1 MKKAMILNIGNEL
14 LDGKV
19 INTNCAV
26 IGLELAKIGIETVK
40 CLVVADNVKAIAAEI
55 SNFLNSDI
63 NLIITT
69 GGLGPTADDNTK
81 EAIVEAV
88 GDKLVINDEVRTRL
102 INYYGADIND
112 YALKQAYFPK
122 SARIIKNRA
131 GTADGFIMLYQ
142 GKKII
147 ALVGP
152 PPELKVMLK
161 DAVSRLAGSKQV
173 LTAEFTAAGGSEADF
188 APKLKP
194 ITDLFPQ
201 ITVNSYCNIGSI
213 RYLIKGQIDNKNAF
227 EPAVTM
233 FKEIMA
239 SYIIGPGDLTIE
251 SVLVALLKDKKFRIS
266 FAESCTGGLLAAK
279 LTGVAGASD
288 VIGASIVTYSN
299 EAKIKYLRVKTETLA
314 RHGAVSRETVR
325 EMVTGLTE
333 LTGSNVGIAVSGIAG
348 PGGGTAKKPVGL
360 VHYGIKIGKE
370 IFLEKRIFRGERN
383 LIRERAA
390 LWILYRLWDYLRH

>member
-81 EAIVEAV
+81 EAIVDAV

-188 APKLKP
+188 APKL
-194 ITDLFPQ
+194 
-201 ITVNSYCNIGSI
+201 
-213 RYLIKGQIDNKNAF
+213 
-227 EPAVTM
+227 
-233 FKEIMA
+233 
-239 SYIIGPGDLTIE
+239 
-251 SVLVALLKDKKFRIS
+251 
-266 FAESCTGGLLAAK
+266 
-279 LTGVAGASD
+279 
-288 VIGASIVTYSN
+288 
-299 EAKIKYLRVKTETLA
+299 
-314 RHGAVSRETVR
+314 
-325 EMVTGLTE
+325 
-333 LTGSNVGIAVSGIAG
+333 
-348 PGGGTAKKPVGL
+348 
-360 VHYGIKIGKE
+360 
-370 IFLEKRIFRGERN
+370 
-383 LIRERAA
+383 
-390 LWILYRLWDYLRH
+390 